1 LPRETKFEEFFNIRM
16 AYMRKSIAVL
26 MSSVLLT
33 TVVLAQQPAKTPV
46 KSATAKVAKPAPKP
60 AEAKTE
66 AVPATDAKLPDNDTV
81 LAFYNRMF
89 GFQPNLSFKVADIRW
104 SEVPGIA
111 EVTAI
116 ASTPEGQ
123 QVAKLFVTSDG
134 KHAISGDLIPF
145 GKDPFADNREK
156 LKQAFGPVRGSAMP
170 EITLIEFADLQCPAC
185 KAAQPTIEKLLTDEP
200 KARLIFQSFPLEQL
214 HPWARQA
221 ASYLDCLS
229 RNDNQGA
236 LTFMQAVFTHQEE
249 ISKENATDKLNGY
262 AQMAKADP
270 AKISA
275 CATAPATQERVQKS
289 IDMAKDLKVT
299 GTPTLFV
306 NGRPIGNLGSL
317 PYETLK
323 ALVEFESNQK

>member
-1 LPRETKFEEFFNIRM
+1 MHKR
-16 AYMRKSIAVL
+16 IAVL
-26 MSSVLLT
+26 VGAVLLT
-33 TVVLAQQPAKTPV
+33 GMAFAQQ
-46 KSATAKVAKPAPKP
+46 AKPAAKSVAAKTATKPAAKP
-60 AEAKTE
+60 AEPKTE
-66 AVPATDAKLPDNDTV
+66 AVPATDAKLPDSDTV

-104 SEVPGIA
+104 SDVPGIA

-123 QVAKLFVTSDG
+123 QVAKLFVTPDG

-145 GKDPFADNREK
+145 GRDPFAEDREK
-156 LKQAFGPVRGSAMP
+156 LKGAFGPVRGSAMP
-170 EITLIEFADLQCPAC
+170 EITLVEFADLQCPAC
-185 KAAQPTIEKLLTDEP
+185 KAAQPTIDKLMQDEP

-229 RNDNQGA
+229 RNDNQSA
-236 LTFMQAVFTHQEE
+236 LTFMEAVFTHQSEVT
-249 ISKENATDKLNGY
+249 KENATEKLNNY
-262 AQMAKADP
+262 VQMSKADP
-270 AKISA
+270 AKIAA
-275 CATAPATQERVQKS
+275 CATSQATQDRVQKS
-289 IDMAKDLKVT
+289 IELGKELKVT

-306 NGRPIGNLGSL
+306 NGRPISSLGGL

-323 ALVEFESNQK
+323 ALVEFESTQK

>member
-1 LPRETKFEEFFNIRM
+1 MHKKI
-16 AYMRKSIAVL
+16 SIL
-26 MSSVLLT
+26 LSVTLLAT
-33 TVVLAQQPAKTPV
+33 ASLAQQPTKPPV
-46 KSATAKVAKPAPKP
+46 KATTAKVAKPAPKP
-60 AEAKTE
+60 TETKTE
-66 AVPATDAKLPDNDTV
+66 AVPATDVKLPDSDTV

-89 GFQPNLSFKVADIRW
+89 GFQPNLSFKVADIKW

-123 QVAKLFVTSDG
+123 QIAKLYVTSDG

-145 GKDPFADNREK
+145 GRDPFADNREK

-185 KAAQPTIEKLLTDEP
+185 KAAQPTIEKLLAEEP

-221 ASYLDCLS
+221 ANYLDCLS

-236 LTFMQAVFTHQEE
+236 LTFMDAVFTHQNE
-249 ISKENATDKLNGY
+249 ITKENATEKLNGY
-262 AQMAKADP
+262 VQMAKADP

-275 CATAPATQERVQKS
+275 CAATPATQERVQKS
-289 IDMAKDLKVT
+289 INMGNDLKVT

-306 NGRPIGNLGSL
+306 NGRPIGNLGGL

-323 ALVEFESNQK
+323 SLVEFETNQK